1 MRIFAGDNGKSRGG
15 TSGGTPPGPRE
26 SGGKQV
32 LSFAFCITHSF
43 LLKISFLN
51 C

>member
-1 MRIFAGDNGKSRGG
+1 MGIFSEDNGESRDG
-15 TSGGTPPGPRE
+15 TSGVTRPGPRE